1 MNPLYR
7 TYTFEELAR
16 DAFFRRWV
24 VDRDA
29 AAETVWQRWIAH
41 NPDCAGTVT
50 LARAFLLALEDA
62 DTSLTIDELDTL
74 MEQAVQPETGVSIP
88 LWRQPWVR
96 VAASLV
102 LVAGLGIATWL
113 WRGQPTAS
121 LSNSILGRISPA
133 LATGAV
139 ERVNTSQRVQQLTL
153 SDGSAVTLYPNSRL
167 RYTEP
172 FGADIREVY
181 LNGQAYFTIS
191 KNPKKPFWVYTD
203 KISTQVLGTSF
214 MVNAFGQQARASV
227 AVTEGRVSVYRLQ
240 DIDEARQDRRQ
251 ARAGVVLTPNQ
262 RVSYTGVEERFVKSV
277 VEKPRVVVAPPP
289 AAFVF
294 DEAPVAEVFAL
305 LEKTYGLTVVF
316 DAKSLDGCFITAN
329 LTGESLTDQLALI
342 TKITRS
348 TYELV
353 DGQIII
359 YSRGC
364 DAN

>member
-24 VDRDA
+24 VERDA
-29 AAETVWQRWIAH
+29 HADEVWQQWIAQ
-41 NPDCAGTVT
+41 NPDCADTVT
-50 LARAFLLALEDA
+50 LARAFLLALEDTDTRLTTNALDALTEQTVQA
-62 DTSLTIDELDTL
+62 D
-74 MEQAVQPETGVSIP
+74 TGVSIP
-88 LWRQPWVR
+88 LWQQPWVR

-102 LVAGLGIATWL
+102 LVAGLATAWL
-113 WRGQPTAS
+113 WRGQPDVG
-121 LSNSILGRISPA
+121 LSEPILSRISPA

-139 ERVNTSQRVQQLTL
+139 ERVNASQGVQQLAL
-153 SDGSAVTLYPNSRL
+153 SDGSTVALYPNSRL

-172 FGADIREVY
+172 FAADIREVY
-181 LNGQAYFTIS
+181 LDGQAYFTIS

-203 KISTQVLGTSF
+203 KISTQVLGTAF
-214 MVNAFGQQARASV
+214 MVSAFGRQAQASV
-227 AVTEGRVSVYRLQ
+227 QVTEGRVSVYRLQ
-240 DIDEARQDRRQ
+240 DIDEARQHRRQ
-251 ARAGVVLTPNQ
+251 ALAGVILTPNQ

-277 VEKPRVVVAPPP
+277 VEKPRVILPP
-289 AAFVF
+289 APMAFVF
-294 DEAPVAEVFAL
+294 EEAPVAEVFAL